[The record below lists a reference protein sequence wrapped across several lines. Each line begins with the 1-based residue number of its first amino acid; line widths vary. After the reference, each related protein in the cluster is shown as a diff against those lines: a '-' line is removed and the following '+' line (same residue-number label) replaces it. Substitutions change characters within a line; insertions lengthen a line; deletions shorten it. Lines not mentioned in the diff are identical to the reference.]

1 MTTHPDIVAAGIPA
15 DLDTLLQKWADARE
29 SAFWAD
35 EADEERAYEALSEA
49 WNAMLR
55 GLLAWRPAPATD
67 ALERAL
73 SEAYAQG
80 VIDGQAAI
88 AAGKGVL

>member
-1 MTTHPDIVAAGIPA
+1 MTTPA
-15 DLDTLLQKWADARE
+15 DIAAAVLAEREACALTCERASLASKRDGYGTESAAEQGCADAIR
-29 SAFWAD
+29 S
-35 EADEERAYEALSEA
+35 
-49 WNAMLR
+49 
-55 GLLAWRPAPATD
+55 RPAPDAE

-88 AAGKGVL
+88 AAGKAVIGGGA